1 MNILI
6 RADGSTTLGMGH
18 LYRCLAMIQMLDS
31 KYDIT
36 FVCREITGDFEYILT
51 KNNYK
56 LIQISN
62 ELEFLDQCDDSK
74 IVVIDGH
81 HFPSELY
88 QKVREKGSQI
98 VCIDDLHDK
107 NYHSD
112 VIINQAPG
120 ITSTDYSTDPFNYFA
135 LGPNYALLREPFLKA
150 ANNKRKITSIKS
162 CFICFGGGDQ
172 LDLTLR
178 TLKIAIQFPAFKTIN
193 VVTGSAYKHSDSL
206 KVFAGN
212 ESRIKLSHAIDEYQ
226 MAEIMSASDMAIV
239 PCSTILLE
247 VFAVGCIPISGY
259 FVENQKYFYQ
269 NFLSQNAFID
279 AGNFSETAIGN
290 ALNIVLNSDI
300 KITEIIDG
308 KSKSRINKCF
318 QLLENIASIELTTA
332 KPEDSEITYKWAS
345 DPEVR
350 KWSFNTNP
358 ILLEEHNKW
367 FSEKV
372 KDTNCIYYIAR
383 MNNES
388 IGSIRFDLEDN
399 MAIISYLLDPAF
411 HGRGLGQALL
421 IKGCKTFSVLNFKE
435 NQLSEIIGYVSNENF
450 ASRKVFENIGFV
462 KTVEPDKLKYS
473 INI

>member
-98 VCIDDLHDK
+98 FCIDDLHDK

-120 ITSTDYSTDPFNYFA
+120 ITSKDYSTDPFNYFA
-135 LGPNYALLREPFLKA
+135 LGPNFALLREPFLKA
-150 ANNKRKITSIKS
+150 ANNKRKIISIKS

-193 VVTGSAYKHSDSL
+193 VVTGSAYKHSESL

-212 ESRIKLSHAIDEYQ
+212 ERIKLSHAIDEYQ
-226 MAEIMSASDMAIV
+226 MAEIMSA
-239 PCSTILLE
+239 
-247 VFAVGCIPISGY
+247 
-259 FVENQKYFYQ
+259 
-269 NFLSQNAFID
+269 
-279 AGNFSETAIGN
+279 
-290 ALNIVLNSDI
+290 
-300 KITEIIDG
+300 
-308 KSKSRINKCF
+308 
-318 QLLENIASIELTTA
+318 
-332 KPEDSEITYKWAS
+332 
-345 DPEVR
+345 
-350 KWSFNTNP
+350 
-358 ILLEEHNKW
+358 
-367 FSEKV
+367 
-372 KDTNCIYYIAR
+372 
-383 MNNES
+383 
-388 IGSIRFDLEDN
+388 
-399 MAIISYLLDPAF
+399 
-411 HGRGLGQALL
+411 
-421 IKGCKTFSVLNFKE
+421 
-435 NQLSEIIGYVSNENF
+435 
-450 ASRKVFENIGFV
+450 
-462 KTVEPDKLKYS
+462 
-473 INI
+473 